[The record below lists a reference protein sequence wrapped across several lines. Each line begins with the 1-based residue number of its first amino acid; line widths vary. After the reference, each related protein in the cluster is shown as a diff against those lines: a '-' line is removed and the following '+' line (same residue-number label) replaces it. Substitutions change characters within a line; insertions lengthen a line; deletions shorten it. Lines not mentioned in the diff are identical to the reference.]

1 MSYYERKMRKQQ
13 FCATMKKLC
22 PISRRN
28 IIRLPNKTFSLL
40 FRIYCVMLS
49 TDCIMVGCP
58 SQQAA
63 QLCVSLIGCVC

>member
-1 MSYYERKMRKQQ
+1 
-13 FCATMKKLC
+13 MKKLC

-63 QLCVSLIGCVC
+63 QLCVSPIGCVC

>member
-1 MSYYERKMRKQQ
+1 
-13 FCATMKKLC
+13 MKKLC

-49 TDCIMVGCP
+49 TDCIMVGCF